1 MNISKIIKIPNNS
14 TLLYVRHIITIV
26 RGITIN
32 KPFVNICE
40 ACFLVK
46 YLKFPIFYV
55 VLTNNALQVVFFY
68 IVNIAFEI

>member
-46 YLKFPIFYV
+46 YSSSIFKISSLLLNFNIYLFING
-55 VLTNNALQVVFFY
+55 VL
-68 IVNIAFEI
+68 E